1 MGTLSGGGK
10 EVVSVGKRCLLAN
23 SGLGISLGDD
33 CTVEAGLYLTAG
45 TIVTLPDG
53 QRLRARDLNGQAG
66 WLFRRTSVT
75 GSVEALD
82 RSGTWKG
89 INSRLHESR

>member
-1 MGTLSGGGK
+1 LRTARPSCTK
-10 EVVSVGKRCLLAN
+10 AR
-23 SGLGISLGDD
+23 DD

-53 QRLRARDLNGQAG
+53 QRLKARELNGQAG
-66 WLFRRTSVT
+66 WLFRRNSRT

-82 RSGTWKG
+82 RSGTWTG
-89 INSRLHESR
+89 LNIGLHESRQEPDGLPDSG